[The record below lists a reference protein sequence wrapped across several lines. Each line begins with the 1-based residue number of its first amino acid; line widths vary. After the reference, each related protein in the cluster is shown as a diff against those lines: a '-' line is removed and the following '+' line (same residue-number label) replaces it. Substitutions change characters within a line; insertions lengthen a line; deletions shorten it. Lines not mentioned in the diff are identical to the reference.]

1 VSVMSHM
8 KREVD
13 EQKRRLERGEQ
24 FEGEVGKI
32 KKELDAKKKEQE
44 AKDKENMSDPVQKA
58 RE

>member
-1 VSVMSHM
+1 MSHM

>member
-1 VSVMSHM
+1 M

-13 EQKRRLERGEQ
+13 EQKRRLEREEQ